1 MALDRPKWIADLSRS
16 FKRHRLGRPG
26 WSIEIK
32 GERLRVVSSEL
43 PPRPDELPDLPP
55 KRRAYTLSAAP
66 GPATASAALAEAC
79 KLFDL
84 VMADSWRWPDADA
97 ALELSNPNRL
107 GEASTER
114 LIAAL
119 RGELVGEKIGLST
132 WNRTYLPYL
141 AGLTK
146 TAAAHYWSE
155 DEKLLD
161 ATLRN
166 WQPNSRSRQMAHD
179 RIRRLWKLAGWDW
192 PEKIAAM
199 RGNGKAAASPHGV
212 RAFTDGELEEL
223 RARIK
228 RSYRLTPADLVAW
241 DCMICFGLRPAELNR
256 LLLSNQ
262 ENQLTATISHQKKS
276 SKGESGARTVP
287 AIPPTGWADDCEDLL
302 IRWQTHGLPTSVVNH
317 PRSAGEALSQQLDR
331 LQKSKPV
338 QIPLDPE
345 LTSYGCRHAFALRLG
360 IDLGLSVRESAELMG
375 HSPQVH
381 LSTYGRRIDQP
392 KLQAKIK
399 LLLGNRKMAK

>member
-16 FKRHRLGRPG
+16 FKRHRLGRAG

-32 GERLRVVSSEL
+32 GERLRVVSSDL
-43 PPRPDELPDLPP
+43 PPRPDEPPDSPP
-55 KRRAYTLSAAP
+55 KRRAFTLTATP

-84 VMADSWRWPDADA
+84 VMAGSWQWPDAQA
-97 ALELSNPNRL
+97 APELSNPNRL
-107 GEASTER
+107 GAAAIES

-146 TAAAHYWSE
+146 TAEGHYWSE
-155 DEKLLD
+155 DGKLLEE
-161 ATLRN
+161 TLRN
-166 WQPNSRSRQMAHD
+166 WEPNSRSRQMAHD
-179 RIRRLWKLAGWDW
+179 RIRRLWKLAKWEW

-199 RGNGKAAASPHGV
+199 RGNGKAAVSPHGV
-212 RAFTDGELEEL
+212 RAFTDKELEEL
-223 RARIK
+223 RARIE

-241 DCMICFGLRPAELNR
+241 DCLICFGLRPAELKG
-256 LLLSNQ
+256 LVLSNK
-262 ENQLTATISHQKKS
+262 NNYFSATVSHQKKS
-276 SKGESGARTVP
+276 SKGLSGARIVP
-287 AIPPTGWADDCEDLL
+287 AIPPPGWAADCDGLL
-302 IRWQTHGLPTSVVNH
+302 ERWQKHGLPLSVVNH
-317 PRSAGEALSQQLDR
+317 PHSAGGALSQQLDR
-331 LQKSKPV
+331 IQKSKAV
-338 QIPLDPE
+338 EMPLDAE

-381 LSTYGRRIDQP
+381 LSTYGRRIDEP
-392 KLQAKIK
+392 KLQEKIK
-399 LLLGNRKMAK
+399 LLLKDR

>member
-1 MALDRPKWIADLSRS
+1 MALERPKWIADLSRS
-16 FKRHRLGRPG
+16 FKRHRLGRAG

-43 PPRPDELPDLPP
+43 PPRPDEPPDSPP
-55 KRRAYTLSAAP
+55 KRRAFTLTATP
-66 GPATASAALAEAC
+66 GPATASAALVEAC

-84 VMADSWRWPDADA
+84 VIAGSWRWPDAQA
-97 ALELSNPNRL
+97 APELSNPNRL
-107 GEASTER
+107 GAAAIER

-119 RGELVGEKIGLST
+119 RGELVGEKIGLNT

-155 DEKLLD
+155 DEKLLET
-161 ATLRN
+161 TLRN

-179 RIRRLWKLAGWDW
+179 RIRRLWKLANWEW

-199 RGNGKAAASPHGV
+199 RGNGKAAVSPHGV

-241 DCMICFGLRPAELNR
+241 DCMICFGLRPAELNG

-302 IRWQTHGLPTSVVNH
+302 TRWQKHGLPLSVVNH
-317 PRSAGEALSQQLDR
+317 PHSAGGALSQQLDR
-331 LQKSKPV
+331 IQKSKPV
-338 QIPLDPE
+338 EMQLDAE

-381 LSTYGRRIDQP
+381 LSTYGRRIDEP

-399 LLLGNRKMAK
+399 LLLKNR

>member
-84 VMADSWRWPDADA
+84 VMADSWRWPDAEA

-107 GEASTER
+107 GEAAIAR

-141 AGLTK
+141 AGLKK

-155 DEKLLD
+155 DEKLLET
-161 ATLRN
+161 TLRN
-166 WQPNSRSRQMAHD
+166 WEPDSRSRQMAHD
-179 RIRRLWKLAGWDW
+179 RIRRLWKLAKWEW

-199 RGNGKAAASPHGV
+199 RGNGKAAVSPHGV
-212 RAFTDGELEEL
+212 RAFTDKELEEL
-223 RARIK
+223 RARIE
-228 RSYRLTPADLVAW
+228 RSYRLTPTDLVAW
-241 DCMICFGLRPAELNR
+241 DCLICFGLRPAELKG
-256 LLLSNQ
+256 LVLSNK
-262 ENQLTATISHQKKS
+262 NNYFSATVSHQKKS
-276 SKGESGARTVP
+276 SKGLSGARIVP
-287 AIPPTGWADDCEDLL
+287 AIPPTGWAADCDGLL
-302 IRWQTHGLPTSVVNH
+302 ERWQKYGLPLSVVNH

-381 LSTYGRRIDQP
+381 LSTYGRRIDEP

-399 LLLGNRKMAK
+399 LLLKNR

>member
-16 FKRHRLGRPG
+16 FKRHRLGRAG

-43 PPRPDELPDLPP
+43 PPRADEPPDSPP
-55 KRRAYTLSAAP
+55 KRRAFTLTAAP
-66 GPATASAALAEAC
+66 GPATASAALAEAG
-79 KLFDL
+79 KIFDL
-84 VMADSWRWPDADA
+84 VMAGGWRWPDSEA
-97 ALELSNPNRL
+97 ALEVGNPDRL
-107 GEASTER
+107 GVEALMR
-114 LIAAL
+114 LTAAL
-119 RGELVGEKIGLST
+119 KQELVSEKIGLST
-132 WNRTYLPYL
+132 WDRTYKPYL

-146 TAAAHYWSE
+146 TAAAHYWNE
-155 DEKLLD
+155 DEKLLE

-166 WQPNSRSRQMAHD
+166 WEPNSRSRQMAHD
-179 RIRRLWKLAGWDW
+179 RIRRLWKLAKWEW

-199 RGNGKAAASPHGV
+199 RGNGKAAVSPHGV
-212 RAFTDGELEEL
+212 RAFTDQELEEL
-223 RARIK
+223 RARIE

-241 DCMICFGLRPAELNR
+241 DCMICFGLRPAELKG
-256 LLLSNQ
+256 LVLSNK
-262 ENQLTATISHQKKS
+262 NNYFSATVSHQKKS
-276 SKGESGARTVP
+276 SKGLSGARIVP
-287 AIPPTGWADDCEDLL
+287 ALPPTGWAADCDGLL
-302 IRWQTHGLPTSVVNH
+302 ERWEKYGLPQAVVNH

-331 LQKSKPV
+331 IQKSKP
-338 QIPLDPE
+338 IEMPLDPE

-399 LLLGNRKMAK
+399 LLLKDR

>member
-1 MALDRPKWIADLSRS
+1 MALDRPRWIADLSRS

-32 GERLRVVSSEL
+32 RDRLRVVSSEL
-43 PPRPDELPDLPP
+43 PPRADESPESPSR
-55 KRRAYTLSAAP
+55 RRAFTLTAAP
-66 GPATASAALAEAC
+66 GPATALAALAEAC
-79 KLFDL
+79 NLFDL
-84 VMADSWRWPDADA
+84 VMVGSWQWPDAQA
-97 ALELSNPNRL
+97 APELSNPNRL
-107 GEASTER
+107 GAAAIER

-141 AGLTK
+141 VGLTK

-155 DEKLLD
+155 DEKLLEE
-161 ATLRN
+161 TLRN
-166 WQPNSRSRQMAHD
+166 WEPDSRSRQMAHD
-179 RIRRLWKLAGWDW
+179 RIRRLWKLAKWEW

-199 RGNGKAAASPHGV
+199 RGNGKAAVSPHGV
-212 RAFTDGELEEL
+212 RAFTDQELEEL
-223 RARIK
+223 RARIE

-241 DCMICFGLRPAELNR
+241 DCMICFGLRPAELKG
-256 LLLSNQ
+256 LVLSNK
-262 ENQLTATISHQKKS
+262 NNYFSATVSHQKKS
-276 SKGESGARTVP
+276 SKGLSGARIVP
-287 AIPPTGWADDCEDLL
+287 AIPPPGWAADCDGLL
-302 IRWQTHGLPTSVVNH
+302 ERWQKHGLPLSVVNH
-317 PRSAGEALSQQLDR
+317 PHSAGGALSQQLDR
-331 LQKSKPV
+331 IQKSKPV
-338 QIPLDPE
+338 EMQLDAE

-381 LSTYGRRIDQP
+381 LSTYGRRIDEP

-399 LLLGNRKMAK
+399 LLLKNR

>member
-43 PPRPDELPDLPP
+43 PPRPDEPPDSPP
-55 KRRAYTLSAAP
+55 KRRAFTLTAAP

-79 KLFDL
+79 RLFDL

-141 AGLTK
+141 VGLTK
-146 TAAAHYWSE
+146 TAEGHYWSE
-155 DEKLLD
+155 DEKLLE
-161 ATLRN
+161 ATLRS
-166 WQPNSRSRQMAHD
+166 WEPNSRSRQMAHD
-179 RIRRLWKLAGWDW
+179 RIRRLWKLAKWEW

-212 RAFTDGELEEL
+212 RAFTDKELEEL
-223 RARIK
+223 RARIE
-228 RSYRLTPADLVAW
+228 RSYRLTAADLVAW
-241 DCMICFGLRPAELNR
+241 DCLICFGLRPAELKG
-256 LLLSNQ
+256 LVLSNK
-262 ENQLTATISHQKKS
+262 NNYFSATVSHQKKS
-276 SKGESGARTVP
+276 SKGLSGARIVP
-287 AIPPTGWADDCEDLL
+287 AIPPTGWAADCDGLL
-302 IRWQTHGLPTSVVNH
+302 ERWQTHGLPTSVVNH

-381 LSTYGRRIDQP
+381 LSTYGRRIDEP

-399 LLLGNRKMAK
+399 LLLKNR

>member
-84 VMADSWRWPDADA
+84 VMADSWRWPDA

-107 GEASTER
+107 GEAATER

-199 RGNGKAAASPHGV
+199 RGNGKAAASHHGV

-241 DCMICFGLRPAELNR
+241 DCMICFGLRPAELNG

-287 AIPPTGWADDCEDLL
+287 AIPPTGWAADCDGLL
-302 IRWQTHGLPTSVVNH
+302 ERWQKYGLPLSVVNH

-338 QIPLDPE
+338 EMQLDAE

-381 LSTYGRRIDQP
+381 LSTYGRRIDEP

-399 LLLGNRKMAK
+399 LLLKNR

>member
-1 MALDRPKWIADLSRS
+1 MALDRPQWVADLSRS
-16 FKRHRLGRPG
+16 FKRHRLGRAG

-43 PPRPDELPDLPP
+43 PPRPDEPPDSPP
-55 KRRAYTLSAAP
+55 KRRAFTLTTAP
-66 GPATASAALAEAC
+66 GPATTSAALVEAG

-84 VMADSWRWPDADA
+84 VMAGEWSWPDSEA
-97 ALELSNPNRL
+97 ALEVGNPDRL
-107 GEASTER
+107 GVAAIMR
-114 LIAAL
+114 LISAL
-119 RGELVGEKIGLST
+119 QGELVGEKIGINT

-141 AGLTK
+141 EGLTK
-146 TAAAHYWSE
+146 TAAAHYWDE
-155 DEKLLD
+155 DEKLLE

-166 WQPNSRSRQMAHD
+166 WEPNSRSRQMAHD
-179 RIRRLWKLAGWDW
+179 RIRRLWKLAGWGW

-199 RGNGKAAASPHGV
+199 RGDGKAAVSPHGV
-212 RAFTDGELEEL
+212 RAFTDQELEEL
-223 RARIK
+223 RARIE

-241 DCMICFGLRPAELNR
+241 DCMICFGLRPAELKG
-256 LLLSNQ
+256 LVLSNK
-262 ENQLTATISHQKKS
+262 NNYFSATVSHQKKS
-276 SKGESGARTVP
+276 SKGLSGARIVP
-287 AIPPTGWADDCEDLL
+287 AIPPPGWGADCDDLL
-302 IRWQTHGLPTSVVNH
+302 ERWQKYGLPPAVVDHPHSVGGV
-317 PRSAGEALSQQLDR
+317 LSQQLAR

-399 LLLGNRKMAK
+399 LLLENRK